1 MTFRPSNVPTL
12 LALTA
17 VAVLAVAACGGG
29 DSLGPPTP
37 TGATDIGGPPMTSAP
52 PPPPG
57 WNPKDVVPQSQQQA
71 QDTVTGYLTRILQ
84 ALPPGTVLDGS
95 RYAGAGH
102 NSSCEDEPLGP
113 GKPPMRFH
121 TIGELTFPQGV
132 DQVAM
137 IQQLEISGA
146 AGAGM
151 SLSAKV
157 SRSPINSA
165 MAPMA
170 TACKLKRRTRPAI
183 RRRSRRHP
191 PASRANSR
199 TMTFLFRNH
208 SPVDN
213 PSPAANSSRDRAVP
227 HHTSRQVRKVYND
240 LVGSPCVC
248 IFAII
253 LWHNGI

>member
-17 VAVLAVAACGGG
+17 VAVLAVAACDGG
-29 DSLGPPTP
+29 DSSLGPPTS

-137 IQQLEISGA
+137 IQQLGDIWRSWGWYVFEREGFPKPNQFGYGPDGYRLQVEA
-146 AGAGM
+146 ADPP
-151 SLSAKV
+151 SY
-157 SRSPINSA
+157 
-165 MAPMA
+165 
-170 TACKLKRRTRPAI
+170 
-183 RRRSRRHP
+183 P
-191 PASRANSR
+191 PALKAS
-199 TMTFLFRNH
+199 
-208 SPVDN
+208 
-213 PSPAANSSRDRAVP
+213 
-227 HHTSRQVRKVYND
+227 
-240 LVGSPCVC
+240 SPC
-248 IFAII
+248 FPGELANDD
-253 LWHNGI
+253 LPFPESLTG